1 MKMGVARFA
10 SVHPTRD
17 SEATE
22 TNDLIELLNA
32 TTAVPCSPL
41 RIPRIPIQLPKSAE
55 QLELVGL

>member
-41 RIPRIPIQLPKSAE
+41 RIPRSPIQLPKSAE
-55 QLELVGL
+55 QIELVGL